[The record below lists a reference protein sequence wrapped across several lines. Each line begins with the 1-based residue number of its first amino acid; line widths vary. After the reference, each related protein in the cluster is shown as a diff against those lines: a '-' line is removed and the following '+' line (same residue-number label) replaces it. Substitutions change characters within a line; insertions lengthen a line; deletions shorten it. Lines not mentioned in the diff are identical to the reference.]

1 MYWVKAQDN
10 AAAML
15 ATQATKLGTFGEDT
29 YYYLDG
35 KAWRI
40 TQGERQVAY
49 QGEGRPAVQGVRQ
62 TVYRSDDDLESQ
74 TILRMCRQASFPGN
88 RPCTGCNTQFGIN
101 PTVDAHRRGYCS
113 AKCEEATD

>member
-29 YYYLDG
+29 FYYLDG

-40 TQGERQVAY
+40 TVTVGD
-49 QGEGRPAVQGVRQ
+49 PAGQL
-62 TVYRSDDDLESQ
+62 VYRSDDDMESQ
-74 TILRMCRQASFPGN
+74 TILRMCRQAGFPGN
-88 RPCTGCNTQFGIN
+88 RACTGCNTQFGIN
-101 PTVDAHRRGYCS
+101 PTVGAHRRGYCS
-113 AKCEEATD
+113 DKCEATTD